1 MNKKGKE
8 ITASAA
14 AALPPHKH
22 VWLLIALAFIT
33 LFTYSGAME
42 NGFVWDD
49 EVYVTDE
56 KMADA
61 HGLWQFWTNPK
72 STEHPYYP
80 LTHTSLWLEYQLWG
94 DSPAGYHFTNVI
106 LQILNAFLI
115 YFILMVLDVPA
126 AWLCAVIFAIHPV
139 NVESVAW
146 ISERKNLLA
155 GLFYFGSFYYFIKY
169 YFAENKLESPARY
182 YYFAITLFILSMLS
196 KTAFCTLPLSLLL
209 IIWWKNEKVDKN
221 DFVALTPFFI
231 VAFVLGLI
239 TIWLEIYHVGAKG
252 ADFNLAPVDRVL
264 IAGRALWFYAGKV
277 VWPANLMFI
286 YPRWEIN
293 ADLWWQYLFPVGG
306 LLAVSL
312 LWLEQKRV
320 SRGALACVLFFIV
333 NLLPAL
339 GFINFYMMI
348 FSFVGD
354 HLQYISCLG
363 IIVLFVGVAHFV
375 WKKMLGGNQIAAY
388 IFGSAV
394 ILLLSTISWQ
404 QIKNYKDERT
414 FYGRII
420 KTNPLCWMAYNNR
433 GRLLEKNGEYDSAL
447 ADYEQAITV
456 NPNCQD
462 GKGNYSCM
470 RSYNNRGVSF
480 QYLGNFEAA
489 IIDFNR
495 ALEMNPSFMKAYLNR
510 GAVYFQQQEFDKA
523 LDDFSKAIK
532 SNPHYTKAYLNRGL
546 VYMQKGLMDQALLDF
561 SKTVEIDP
569 EYIKGYINRGII
581 FMQQGR
587 LDEALED
594 FNNVIEI
601 DPQYVNAYYNRGV
614 LYMSAN
620 KLNAARQDFMT
631 IKALGGQVDPE
642 LIKRT
647 QFPLTEQEI
656 SEDMVFPIQ

>member
-1 MNKKGKE
+1 MP
-8 ITASAA
+8 
-14 AALPPHKH
+14 LPG
-22 VWLLIALAFIT
+22 T
-33 LFTYSGAME
+33 LTGRVQRLY
-42 NGFVWDD
+42 
-49 EVYVTDE
+49 
-56 KMADA
+56 
-61 HGLWQFWTNPK
+61 LNP
-72 STEHPYYP
+72 
-80 LTHTSLWLEYQLWG
+80 
-94 DSPAGYHFTNVI
+94 
-106 LQILNAFLI
+106 FL
-115 YFILMVLDVPA
+115 
-126 AWLCAVIFAIHPV
+126 
-139 NVESVAW
+139 
-146 ISERKNLLA
+146 
-155 GLFYFGSFYYFIKY
+155 GGSH
-169 YFAENKLESPARY
+169 R
-182 YYFAITLFILSMLS
+182 
-196 KTAFCTLPLSLLL
+196 
-209 IIWWKNEKVDKN
+209 
-221 DFVALTPFFI
+221 
-231 VAFVLGLI
+231 
-239 TIWLEIYHVGAKG
+239 
-252 ADFNLAPVDRVL
+252 
-264 IAGRALWFYAGKV
+264 
-277 VWPANLMFI
+277 
-286 YPRWEIN
+286 
-293 ADLWWQYLFPVGG
+293 
-306 LLAVSL
+306 
-312 LWLEQKRV
+312 LEQKRIN
-320 SRGALACVLFFIV
+320 RGALACVLFFIV

-495 ALEMNPSFMKAYLNR
+495 ALEINPSFMKAYLNR

-523 LDDFSKAIK
+523 LDDFSEAIK
-532 SNPHYTKAYLNRGL
+532 SSPHYTKAYLNRGL

-581 FMQQGR
+581 FMQQGW
-587 LDEALED
+587 
-594 FNNVIEI
+594 NVRII
-601 DPQYVNAYYNRGV
+601 SY
-614 LYMSAN
+614 LLK
-620 KLNAARQDFMT
+620 KLGHN
-631 IKALGGQVDPE
+631 
-642 LIKRT
+642 
-647 QFPLTEQEI
+647 
-656 SEDMVFPIQ
+656 